1 MVLTTSSDQPP
12 SRIVVILADSSTCN
26 LLDEVPES
34 KWRPVFRYPDWVYR
48 VDPADPQRKIKRH
61 VHISRK
67 KHSKSKDKQVAW
79 NDDGSRHDSS
89 SFDDGMSG
97 IEKARKIARDVLGVP
112 NDTRLVQVWKG
123 WLPAEEESKDS
134 GLMLLLRELP
144 KRR

>member
-1 MVLTTSSDQPP
+1 
-12 SRIVVILADSSTCN
+12 
-26 LLDEVPES
+26 
-34 KWRPVFRYPDWVYR
+34 
-48 VDPADPQRKIKRH
+48 
-61 VHISRK
+61 
-67 KHSKSKDKQVAW
+67 
-79 NDDGSRHDSS
+79 
-89 SFDDGMSG
+89 MSG